1 MHRNGGL
8 DAARRGAMTGPSRV
22 NVTELI
28 ETPRLGG
35 FRIRIVGLCALVAL
49 LDGLDVQIVG
59 VTAPAMAS
67 ALHIS
72 APALGVALSATLLGL
87 MLCAMTLGTYSD
99 RIGRKPVLVMATA
112 AFRRLTMATVLV
124 QSWDQLVAVHL
135 LEAVGLGGAMP
146 SFAA

>member
-1 MHRNGGL
+1 
-8 DAARRGAMTGPSRV
+8 MTGPSRV

-49 LDGLDVQIVG
+49 LDGPRCADRRRHR
-59 VTAPAMAS
+59 PAMAS

-87 MLCAMTLGTYSD
+87 MLGAMTLGTIPTGSGAS
-99 RIGRKPVLVMATA
+99 R
-112 AFRRLTMATVLV
+112 
-124 QSWDQLVAVHL
+124 SW
-135 LEAVGLGGAMP
+135 
-146 SFAA
+146 